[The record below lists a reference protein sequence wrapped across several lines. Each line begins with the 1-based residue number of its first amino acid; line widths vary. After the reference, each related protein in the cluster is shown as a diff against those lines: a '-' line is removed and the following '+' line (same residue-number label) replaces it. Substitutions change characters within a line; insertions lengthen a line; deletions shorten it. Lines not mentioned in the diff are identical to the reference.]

1 MKGSTPRRRPLAVLM
16 LVILVCS
23 GCLTVQPTVS
33 APTSDGPTFESV
45 TTNDEWGTSGID
57 ASVTLS
63 SAATTEQG
71 VTKVSVITAEGESF
85 YTTSVD
91 TGQTSVSVV
100 LPTNQT
106 AQLYA
111 VNTVNG
117 TVVARQNVTISGT
130 TVP

>member
-1 MKGSTPRRRPLAVLM
+1 MKSTTPRRRTLAVLT
-16 LVILVCS
+16 LALLVCS

-33 APTSDGPTFESV
+33 VQTSDGPTFKSV